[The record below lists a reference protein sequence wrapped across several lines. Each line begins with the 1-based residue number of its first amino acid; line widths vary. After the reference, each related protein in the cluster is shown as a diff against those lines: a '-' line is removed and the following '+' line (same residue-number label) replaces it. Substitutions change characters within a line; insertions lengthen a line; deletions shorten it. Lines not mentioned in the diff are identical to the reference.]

1 MEYKKVCVYCGK
13 MFIAKRKHAKT
24 CSRNCRVGLSIS
36 KNASSFGSVSEIIEN
51 NINVNHLIENNTTK
65 KNYLTSEFVNENTS
79 YLIHDNY
86 LYIRLIEWNKN
97 EFGNNDFITELY
109 KQIKEKINDF
119 LFIEGKEANN
129 IDTYNNMLYLFVK
142 AECFDY
148 WLYSGIEYEI
158 MQGFSIMTGLND
170 EDYTDD
176 EDTPFSEYKEFANNN
191 KLSYN
196 EVINKWQVI
205 NIT

>member
-1 MEYKKVCVYCGK
+1 MIEKNCLYCGK
-13 MFIAKRKHAKT
+13 PFVASRKDAKT
-24 CSRNCRVGLSIS
+24 CSTNCRVGLSI
-36 KNASSFGSVSEIIEN
+36 AR
-51 NINVNHLIENNTTK
+51 NVNVNKGVNVNTLNAINTNIYKDVNVNK

-86 LYIRLIEWNKN
+86 LYIRLIEWNQN
-97 EFGNNDFITELY
+97 EFDNNDFIEELY

-119 LFIEGKEANN
+119 LFVEGKEANN
-129 IDTYNNMLYLFVK
+129 IDTYNDMLYLFVK

-148 WLYSGIEYEI
+148 WLYSGIDDEI

-170 EDYTDD
+170 EDYIND
-176 EDTPFSEYKEFANNN
+176 EDTPFSEYKEFVNNN

-196 EVINKWQVI
+196 EVINKWQVVYK
-205 NIT
+205 T